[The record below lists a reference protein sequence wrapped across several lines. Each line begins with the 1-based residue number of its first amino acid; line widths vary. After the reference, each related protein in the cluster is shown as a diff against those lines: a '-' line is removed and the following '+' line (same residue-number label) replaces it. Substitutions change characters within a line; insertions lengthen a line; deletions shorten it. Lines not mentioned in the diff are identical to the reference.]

1 MLTRLCTT
9 MDYFTFLS
17 KCQTPVRPVLYQHLT
32 DILFKTLLQNHFRIV
47 QLDISDYA
55 DSTSHKRSALH
66 YASGYIC
73 RHLHKKLERENHD
86 LKEEMILC
94 LASLVRDT
102 NSEECGCDEEW
113 SKLMDRGALY
123 HVKETAF
130 QLFCA
135 IENEVMSVLEA
146 LTKPCSASK
155 LVMIKKITE

>member
-1 MLTRLCTT
+1 MIMPIQQVTKGVHCI
-9 MDYFTFLS
+9 MHQATF
-17 KCQTPVRPVLYQHLT
+17 V
-32 DILFKTLLQNHFRIV
+32 
-47 QLDISDYA
+47 
-55 DSTSHKRSALH
+55 
-66 YASGYIC
+66 GIC
-73 RHLHKKLERENHD
+73 MRNLRENHD

-113 SKLMDRGALY
+113 LKLIDRGALY
-123 HVKETAF
+123 HVKETTF

-135 IENEVMSVLEA
+135 IENEAMSVLEA